1 MKKNI
6 TFFLV
11 LFAIGL
17 AILLGIALGRY
28 SSRVLVAQQLETTC
42 AVTMADI
49 IQSAQGNVYE
59 MDDSNYVEP
68 ESYYLVTYSVNG
80 DQITNPVFDTIPND
94 LKDEQQDSALQKE
107 AWQIFTTLIP
117 AKDRQMVSQYIIF
130 TDGSENTL
138 AAVDQTKADLTNWI
152 VEVDIADLEN
162 KDALLFTLIH
172 EYAHLL
178 TLNDS
183 QVTVD
188 EEIYNDPYNLSLLES
203 KAAACPY
210 YFEGAGCSLPNS
222 YLHAFYQRFWLDIN
236 DEWEKIDALQYA
248 DDLNPYYAG
257 LFNFYLTHQDQ
268 FVDDYSTTHPTEDI
282 AESFTYFVFS
292 PRLEGTDIKDQ
303 KVLFFYEYPELVELR
318 QSILKGTC
326 TTIR

>member
-1 MKKNI
+1 MKRNM
-6 TFFLV
+6 TFLIV

-28 SSRVLVAQQLETTC
+28 SSRGLVAQLPEAAC
-42 AVTMADI
+42 AATMADI
-49 IQSAQGNVYE
+49 IQSAKGNVYE
-59 MDDSNYVEP
+59 VDDPNYVEP

-80 DQITNPVFDTIPND
+80 DEITNPVFDSIPND
-94 LKDEQQDSALQKE
+94 LKDEQYDSVSQKE

-117 AKDRQMVSQYIIF
+117 AEDRQMVSQYIIF
-130 TDGSENTL
+130 TDGSEETL
-138 AAVDQTKADLTNWI
+138 AAVDQTKDDLTRWI

-162 KDALLFTLIH
+162 RDALLFTLIH

-183 QVTVD
+183 QVTSD
-188 EEIYNDPYNLSLLES
+188 EEVYNDPYNLDLLES

-210 YFEGAGCSLPNS
+210 YFDGSGCSMPDS
-222 YLHAFYQRFWLDIN
+222 YVHAFYQRFWVDIN
-236 DEWEKIDALQYA
+236 AEWEEIDALQYE

-257 LFNFYLTHQDQ
+257 LYNFYLTHQDQ
-268 FVDDYSTTHPTEDI
+268 FLDDYSTTHPTEDI

-292 PRLEGTDIKDQ
+292 PKPENTAIKDQ
-303 KVLFFYEYPELVELR
+303 KVLFFYEYPELIELR
-318 QSILKGTC
+318 QSILQGAC
-326 TTIR
+326 STIQ